1 MINFLFINFL
11 LKSIMMASISTE
23 GNFQIETEGV
33 KGSRLFFSDIFSAL
47 LRKNED
53 YVFRYQGFD

>member
-53 YVFRYQGFD
+53 YVL